1 MGAYTPYKDSMF
13 MGANNISN
21 NNCIFTNNNIAGQTE
36 AIQAIAVSHE
46 HCCWLPSITQ
56 LINI

>member
-1 MGAYTPYKDSMF
+1 MGAYTSYKDSMF

-46 HCCWLPSITQ
+46 HCCCLPSITQ